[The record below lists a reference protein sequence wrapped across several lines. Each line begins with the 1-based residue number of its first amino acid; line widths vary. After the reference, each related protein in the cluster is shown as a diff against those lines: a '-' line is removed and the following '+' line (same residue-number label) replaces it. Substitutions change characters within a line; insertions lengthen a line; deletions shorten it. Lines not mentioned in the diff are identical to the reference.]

1 MTSILVAEDEPGLR
15 ETLCEVL
22 VGRGYEVVTA
32 SNGHEALRALDAQE
46 FDLVFSDT
54 AMPGP
59 HGEEVLRTS
68 KLVAP
73 DTEVV
78 VASVSGEHGT
88 AHDWVSRGAFDLL
101 RKPYTIVELLST
113 LDRALERRN
122 LRAASALY
130 QASRVILDTREPALL
145 PEVIVGV
152 ALKAMNADDVVL
164 MLPGHDDKLY
174 PACSRAL
181 TETIRDVVHESIGDF
196 ITSRG
201 PMLRVPI
208 IETRPNVQSCIIY
221 PMCAGERLIGVLG
234 ISRVVNQ
241 RPFRRLDLE
250 KAAVL
255 ASQILLALEN
265 MRLVRQAIAAERL
278 ATVGQVATS
287 IAHEVNNPIAYV
299 LASQAHLREQLGHVV
314 QLCSMISAGADGTE
328 LRAAFVRAG
337 GNSLVEDLVQA
348 AEDVREGAERVRDL
362 VRDTRSLA
370 AQEDRGAFDIN
381 EAIRS
386 ALRVVAAELRHK
398 AVITT
403 KLSEGLR
410 VSGCVG
416 RISQVFVN
424 LLVNAGEAFGNGPNN
439 SIVITSQKI
448 GCHVV
453 VTVRDNGPGID
464 GNALPRV
471 FESFFT
477 TKSTPTATGLGLP
490 ISRDIVRSHGGEIS
504 VESEPGRGAVFSIV
518 LPMTT
523 RSREQPATT
532 PPPPVANVERPLR
545 IMFVDDE
552 PNILRSYSRV
562 FGKTHDIVLAQDGL
576 QALTALEANA
586 DFDLIVCDLSM
597 PTMSGMELFSVIGE
611 RYPRLVDR
619 VVFATGGAT
628 QRDIEEFLSS
638 ITNLVLEKPFD
649 MKVLRE
655 LIADVQRVS

>member
-15 ETLCEVL
+15 EALRDVL
-22 VGRGYEVVTA
+22 EGRGYEVVTA
-32 SNGHEALRALDAQE
+32 SDGHEAIAALDAQE
-46 FDLVFSDT
+46 FDLVLSAGQAGD
-54 AMPGP
+54 
-59 HGEEVLRTS
+59 EVLRTS

-78 VASVSGEHGT
+78 MASLSAEHGT
-88 AHDWVSRGAFDLL
+88 AHDWVARGAFDFLK
-101 RKPYTIVELLST
+101 KPYAMLEVLST
-113 LDRALERRN
+113 LERALERRN

-152 ALKAMNADDVVL
+152 AIKAMNADDVVL

-181 TETIRDVVHESIGDF
+181 TERIRADVHDSVDDF
-196 ITSRG
+196 ITSRA
-201 PMLRVPI
+201 PMLRAPI
-208 IETRPNVQSCIIY
+208 IEARPNVPSCIVY
-221 PMCAGERLIGVLG
+221 PLCSGERLVGVLG
-234 ISRVVNQ
+234 ISRVVNL

-299 LASQAHLREQLGHVV
+299 LASQAHLNEQLAHVV
-314 QLCSMISAGADGTE
+314 QLCSMIAAGEDGNA
-328 LRAAFVRAG
+328 LRAAFLRAG
-337 GNSLVEDLVQA
+337 GHGLVDELKQA
-348 AEDVREGAERVRDL
+348 AEDIREGAERVRDL

-370 AQEDRGAFDIN
+370 SKDDRGVAFDIN
-381 EAIRS
+381 ESIRS
-386 ALRVVAAELRHK
+386 ALRIVAAELRHK

-403 KLSEGLR
+403 KLAEGLR
-410 VSGCVG
+410 VTGNVG

-424 LLVNAGEAFGNGPNN
+424 LLVNAGEAFGTGSNN
-439 SIVITSQKI
+439 TIVITSQKI
-448 GCHVV
+448 GGHVV
-453 VTVRDNGPGID
+453 VTVRDNGPGIHPD
-464 GNALPRV
+464 ALQRI
-471 FESFFT
+471 FESYVT
-477 TKSTPTATGLGLP
+477 TKSTATATGLGLP

-504 VESEPGRGAVFSIV
+504 VESEPGRGAMFSIV
-518 LPMTT
+518 LPLAART
-523 RSREQPATT
+523 REHPVTV
-532 PPPPVANVERPLR
+532 PPPSLAPESRPLR

-552 PNILRSYSRV
+552 PNILRSYNRA
-562 FGKTHDIVLAQDGL
+562 FGKTHEVVLAHDGL
-576 QALTALEANA
+576 EALGALGKTA
-586 DFDLIVCDLSM
+586 DYDLIICDLSM
-597 PTMSGMELFSVIGE
+597 PTMSGMELFHTIRE
-611 RYPRLVDR
+611 RFPRLVDR
-619 VVFATGGAT
+619 IVFATGGAT

-638 ITNLVLEKPFD
+638 ITNVVLEKPFD

-655 LIADVQRVS
+655 LIADVQRTS